1 MTSQQKTAVNV
12 VFGAMTFGVEGA
24 EQARVHDLKAAG
36 DILDAFQKHGH
47 NEIDTARAY
56 GNGTSET
63 MLGDLEW
70 QKRGIVM
77 DTKYFPTAGK
87 PVRSMFC
94 VPRLATDR
102 CCRFPQDGTTLF
114 ATLQRC
120 SVRTS

>member
-12 VFGAMTFGVEGA
+12 VFGAMTFGEAGA
-24 EQARVHDLKAAG
+24 EQARVHDLGAAKE
-36 DILDAFQKHGH
+36 ILDAFQKHGH

-87 PVRSMFC
+87 PVRSMYRMSKM
-94 VPRLATDR
+94 VD
-102 CCRFPQDGTTLF
+102 
-114 ATLQRC
+114 
-120 SVRTS
+120 